1 MKLYLRFNYSGM
13 WHTIKDTVLN
23 PIWYID
29 MGGLYLLVFI
39 IFAETGL
46 FAGFFLPGDSLLVV
60 AGMLSDKLSESFFN
74 VHYMWIPLMFAIA
87 GILGNMVGYW
97 FGKKSGPYLYSRKD
111 TFFFKKKH
119 LLTAKKFYEKN
130 GAFTVVAA
138 RFLPIIRTFV
148 PIVAGVVKMDY
159 KKYTLYN
166 IVGSFLWVF
175 SMFLIGKFARD
186 FVMKTTGV
194 DIIEHIELIVVSIV
208 LVTTLPVILKFLLG
222 GRKKD
227 YNEDED
233 EVPIL

>member
-1 MKLYLRFNYSGM
+1 M

-74 VHYMWIPLMFAIA
+74 VHYMLIPLMFAIA

-111 TFFFKKKH
+111 TFFFKKNH
-119 LLTAKKFYEKN
+119 LLTA
-130 GAFTVVAA
+130 
-138 RFLPIIRTFV
+138 
-148 PIVAGVVKMDY
+148 
-159 KKYTLYN
+159 
-166 IVGSFLWVF
+166 
-175 SMFLIGKFARD
+175 
-186 FVMKTTGV
+186 
-194 DIIEHIELIVVSIV
+194 
-208 LVTTLPVILKFLLG
+208 
-222 GRKKD
+222 
-227 YNEDED
+227 
-233 EVPIL
+233 